1 MIQIFTLYRGIF
13 TERFRVFHAE
23 DGQKKAAAFG
33 EAAAGIGRLY
43 FTSRP
48 SDQTAVML

>member
-1 MIQIFTLYRGIF
+1 MLQIFTLYRGIF

-33 EAAAGIGRLY
+33 EAAAGKGGFISPAVR
-43 FTSRP
+43 
-48 SDQTAVML
+48 QTRRR